1 MRVFAVRRLF
11 VHFSLFV
18 LVSAN
23 LAPAVAG
30 AAVVVAAAKKSHRC
44 PAGKVASHQKK
55 RVKVTGS
62 GKLLTERAG
71 KRHLLERKPSR
82 LTRRLTGT
90 TEVADVD
97 APRVKKLLG
106 R

>member
-1 MRVFAVRRLF
+1 MPKNKT
-11 VHFSLFV
+11 HS
-18 LVSAN
+18 
-23 LAPAVAG
+23 G
-30 AAVVVAAAKKSHRC
+30 M
-44 PAGKVASHQKK
+44 KK
-55 RVKVTGS
+55 RVKVTGT

-90 TEVADVD
+90 EEISRADR
-97 APRVKKLLG
+97 PRVKKLLG

>member
-1 MRVFAVRRLF
+1 MPKNKT
-11 VHFSLFV
+11 HS
-18 LVSAN
+18 
-23 LAPAVAG
+23 G
-30 AAVVVAAAKKSHRC
+30 T
-44 PAGKVASHQKK
+44 KK
-55 RVKVTGS
+55 RVKITGS

-90 TEVADVD
+90 QTVSKAD
-97 APRVKKLLG
+97 APRLKKLLG